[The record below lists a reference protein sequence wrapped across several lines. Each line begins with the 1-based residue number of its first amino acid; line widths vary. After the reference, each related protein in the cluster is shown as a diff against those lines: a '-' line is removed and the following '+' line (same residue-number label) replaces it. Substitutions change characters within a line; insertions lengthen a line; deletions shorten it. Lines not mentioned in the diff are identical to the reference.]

1 MHHACF
7 DQYFSCNGIN
17 VTNYLVLWCSYPNL
31 IPLPVAEV
39 RRMAALCKNLHFE
52 AIYGML
58 ESSVVHTLGNQT
70 VQQSAKRYISALE
83 GAYHTGKYV

>member
-1 MHHACF
+1 MA
-7 DQYFSCNGIN
+7 
-17 VTNYLVLWCSYPNL
+17 VWCSYPNL
-31 IPLPVAEV
+31 IPLPADEV
-39 RRMAALCKNLHFE
+39 RKIAAVVKTLHFE

-83 GAYHTGKYV
+83 GAYHTDKYV